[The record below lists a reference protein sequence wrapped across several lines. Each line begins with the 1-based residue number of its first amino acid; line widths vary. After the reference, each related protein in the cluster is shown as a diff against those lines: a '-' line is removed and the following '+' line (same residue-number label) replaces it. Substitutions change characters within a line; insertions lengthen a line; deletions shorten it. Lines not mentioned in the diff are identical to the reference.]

1 MRIFCNFERSAI
13 NIPQGEANMARNVAI
28 ILTTMILAGSAFAQ
42 EPGIQRKPV
51 IQQDG
56 PPGYR
61 TVVNVLEF
69 APGSREVRHTHPG
82 PLAGY
87 VLEGTFTL
95 ECEGQTTVT
104 YKAGD
109 AFYVEAGK
117 AHLGSNEA
125 SMPLKL
131 LATLFVERDKP
142 LINPAP

>member
-1 MRIFCNFERSAI
+1 
-13 NIPQGEANMARNVAI
+13 MARYVAI
-28 ILTTMILAGSAFAQ
+28 ILTTMILAGSALAQ
-42 EPGIQRKPV
+42 EPGIERKP
-51 IQQDG
+51 ILQQDG

-69 APGSREVRHTHPG
+69 APGSRENRHTHPG

-87 VLEGTFTL
+87 VLEGAFTL
-95 ECEGQTTVT
+95 ECEGQATAT

-117 AHLGSNEA
+117 AHRGANEA
-125 SMPLKL
+125 NIPLKL

-142 LINPAP
+142 LINPSP

>member
-1 MRIFCNFERSAI
+1 MV
-13 NIPQGEANMARNVAI
+13 RNVAI
-28 ILTTMILAGSAFAQ
+28 ILTTMIWAGSALAQ

-51 IQQDG
+51 MQQDG

-61 TVVNVLEF
+61 TVVNILEF

-87 VLEGTFTL
+87 VLEGSFTL
-95 ECEGQTTVT
+95 EREGQATAT

-109 AFYVEAGK
+109 VFYVEAGK
-117 AHLGSNEA
+117 AHIGSNEA
-125 SMPLKL
+125 STPMKL

-142 LINPAP
+142 LISPSP

>member
-1 MRIFCNFERSAI
+1 M
-13 NIPQGEANMARNVAI
+13 GETSMARNVAI
-28 ILTTMILAGSAFAQ
+28 ILITMILTGSAFAQ
-42 EPGIQRKPV
+42 EPGIQRKLV
-51 IQQDG
+51 IQQEG

-61 TVVNVLEF
+61 TVVNILEF
-69 APGSREVRHTHPG
+69 APGAREVRHTHPG

-87 VLEGTFTL
+87 VLEGAFTL
-95 ECEGQTTVT
+95 EREGQATAI

-117 AHLGSNEA
+117 AHLGSNQT

-142 LINPAP
+142 LINPSP

>member
-1 MRIFCNFERSAI
+1 
-13 NIPQGEANMARNVAI
+13 MARNVAI
-28 ILTTMILAGSAFAQ
+28 LVAAIIMSGSAFAQ
-42 EPGIQRKPV
+42 EAGIQRRQV
-51 IQQDG
+51 IQQEG
-56 PPGYR
+56 PPGYQ

-87 VLEGTFTL
+87 VLEGAFTL
-95 ECEGQTTVT
+95 ECEGQATAT

-117 AHLGSNEA
+117 AHRGSNEA

-142 LINPAP
+142 LISPSP

>member
-1 MRIFCNFERSAI
+1 MV
-13 NIPQGEANMARNVAI
+13 RNVAI
-28 ILTTMILAGSAFAQ
+28 ILTTMFLAGSALAQ

-51 IQQDG
+51 MQQDG

-61 TVVNVLEF
+61 TVVNILEF

-95 ECEGQTTVT
+95 EREGQATAT

-109 AFYVEAGK
+109 VFYVEAGK
-117 AHLGSNEA
+117 AHLGANEA

-142 LINPAP
+142 LISPSP

>member
-1 MRIFCNFERSAI
+1 MSRS
-13 NIPQGEANMARNVAI
+13 VAI
-28 ILTTMILAGSAFAQ
+28 VFTTMILAGSAFAQ
-42 EPGIQRKPV
+42 EPGIQRKIV
-51 IQQDG
+51 MQQEG
-56 PPGYR
+56 PPGHQ

-87 VLEGTFTL
+87 VLEGAFTL
-95 ECEGQTTVT
+95 ECEGQATAT

-117 AHLGSNEA
+117 PHRGANEA

-131 LATLFVERDKP
+131 LATLFVEKNKP
-142 LINPAP
+142 LLDPSP

>member
-1 MRIFCNFERSAI
+1 MV
-13 NIPQGEANMARNVAI
+13 RNVAI
-28 ILTTMILAGSAFAQ
+28 ILTTMFLAGSALAQ

-51 IQQDG
+51 MQQDG
-56 PPGYR
+56 PQGYR
-61 TVVNVLEF
+61 TVVNILEF
-69 APGSREVRHTHPG
+69 APGSREIRHTHPG

-95 ECEGQTTVT
+95 EREGQATAT

-109 AFYVEAGK
+109 VFYVEAGK
-117 AHLGSNEA
+117 AHLGANEA

-142 LINPAP
+142 LISPSP

>member
-1 MRIFCNFERSAI
+1 MV
-13 NIPQGEANMARNVAI
+13 RNVAI
-28 ILTTMILAGSAFAQ
+28 ILTTMIWAGSALAQ

-51 IQQDG
+51 MQQDG

-61 TVVNVLEF
+61 TVVNILEF

-87 VLEGTFTL
+87 VLEGSFTL
-95 ECEGQTTVT
+95 EREGQATAT

-109 AFYVEAGK
+109 VFYVEAGK

-125 SMPLKL
+125 SIPLKL

-142 LINPAP
+142 LISPSP